1 MKADNKAMIKP
12 GSVIGILGGGQLGRM
27 ISIAAARLGYR
38 CHIFSDVTDSPAAR
52 VSDAVT
58 VASYTD
64 FESLRSFAAS
74 VDVVTME
81 FENIPEE
88 PVLYLEQRTLVRP
101 SPKVLSVAQDRLIEK
116 NFMKSIGVETTPYLH
131 VQTASDLVDGVSK
144 LGLPSVL
151 KTTRFGY
158 DGKGQIR
165 LQRASDVGGAFAEL
179 KEQQGILERWVPFA
193 LELSVIVAR
202 GSDGEIIS
210 YGPVENCHVNHILDT
225 TIVPARISQGVAAK
239 AEKIARQVAEK
250 LNVVGLL
257 AVEMFV
263 TGDGQVLV
271 NEIAPR
277 PHNSGHWTIDACKV
291 CQFQQLIRAICGL
304 PLGSPERFFD
314 AEMKNLIGDDV
325 KRWADFII
333 NPDTRLHLYGK
344 SEIRAGRKMGHVT
357 QLKPLTKK
365 QLKV

>member
-1 MKADNKAMIKP
+1 MKADNIAIIKP

-38 CHIFSDVTDSPAAR
+38 CHIFSDVTDSPAGQ

-58 VASYTD
+58 VASYSNL
-64 FESLRSFAAS
+64 ESLRSFAES

-88 PVLYLEQRTLVRP
+88 PVLYLDQLTFVRP
-101 SPKVLSVAQDRLIEK
+101 SPKVLSVAQDRLVEK
-116 NFMKSIGVETTPYLH
+116 NFMNSIGVETTPYVAIH
-131 VQTASDLVDGVSK
+131 TASDLVDGVSK

-151 KTTRFGY
+151 KTTRLGY
-158 DGKGQIR
+158 DGKGQVR
-165 LQRASDVGGAFAEL
+165 LQDASDIGGAFTKL
-179 KEQQGILERWVPFA
+179 REQQGILEQWVPFT
-193 LELSVIVAR
+193 LEISVIVAR
-202 GSDGEIIS
+202 SSDGEIIS
-210 YGPVENCHVNHILDT
+210 YGPAENRHVNHILDT
-225 TIVPARISQGVAAK
+225 TIVPARISQGVASK
-239 AEKIARQVAEK
+239 AERIARKVAEK
-250 LNVVGLL
+250 LNLVGLL

-263 TGDGQVLV
+263 ARDGKVLV

-304 PLGSPERFFD
+304 PLGSPERLFD

-325 KRWADFII
+325 KRWADSII

-344 SEIRAGRKMGHVT
+344 SEIRPGRKMGHVT
-357 QLKPLTKK
+357 HLKPLTK
-365 QLKV
+365 

>member
-1 MKADNKAMIKP
+1 MKADNIAMIKP

-38 CHIFSDVTDSPAAR
+38 CHIFSDVADSPAGQ
-52 VSDAVT
+52 VSDTVT
-58 VASYTD
+58 VASYSN
-64 FESLRSFAAS
+64 FETLEFFADS

-88 PVLYLEQRTLVRP
+88 PVSYLDQRTLVRP
-101 SPKVLSVAQDRLIEK
+101 SPKVLSVAQDRLVEK
-116 NFMKSIGVETTPYLH
+116 NFMNSIGVETTPY
-131 VQTASDLVDGVSK
+131 VAIQTLSDLVDGVSK

-158 DGKGQIR
+158 DGKGQSR
-165 LQRASDVGGAFAEL
+165 LRDTSDIGGAFTKL
-179 KEQQGILERWVPFA
+179 REQQGILEQWVPFT
-193 LELSVIVAR
+193 LEISVIVAR
-202 GSDGEIIS
+202 SSDGEIIS
-210 YGPVENCHVNHILDT
+210 YGPVENRHVNHILDT
-225 TIVPARISQGVAAK
+225 TIVPARISQGVASK
-239 AEKIARQVAEK
+239 AEKIARKVAEK
-250 LNVVGLL
+250 LNLVGLL

-263 TGDGQVLV
+263 TSDGKVLV

-304 PLGSPERFFD
+304 PLGSPERLFD

-325 KRWADFII
+325 NHWADSII
-333 NPDTRLHLYGK
+333 NPDARLHLYGK
-344 SEIRAGRKMGHVT
+344 SEIRSGRKMGHVT
-357 QLKPLTKK
+357 QLKPLTK
-365 QLKV
+365 